1 MKMQKIKL
9 IHGFVV
15 VPDDYI
21 VVKQTKTDKSDY
33 AAIVAEKNK
42 SLPHYL
48 IFSDK
53 SISDYSREDVDK
65 LYAYLG
71 MLYPKVGEVR
81 KKEVKAVF
89 KNGVMVNA
97 DEWKA
102 APRLGL
108 FSIHEVKDMDDLHLD
123 TGIIRKGNK

>member
-1 MKMQKIKL
+1 MNIQKINL
-9 IHGFVV
+9 IHGYVV

-21 VVKQTKTDKSDY
+21 VVEQTKTDKSDY

-53 SISDYSREDVDK
+53 SISDYYMEDVDK

-71 MLYPKVGEVR
+71 MLYPKVEEVR
-81 KKEVKAVF
+81 KKEVNAVF

-97 DEWKA
+97 GEWKA

-108 FSIHEVKDMDDLHLD
+108 FPINEVKGMDDLYLD
-123 TGIIRKGNK
+123 TGIIRKENE